1 MLLVGIVLA
10 LIGISGIVI
19 GIVLLVQASNVADDN
34 AIARGSVG
42 GGPITF
48 IRQANGRI
56 TLYLRSTSSD
66 TEVVDEEVSDTE
78 CTVDHGGGTS
88 TIDGAFQSFSVTLG
102 STATIGYVDV
112 DAGPVTVTCDGSRA
126 SGETIIVAKGGPPSV
141 VPGFIFLFAGIG
153 LFIGGLVLG
162 IVGAVLR
169 ARSRRPPPPMRPA
182 YG

>member
-10 LIGISGIVI
+10 LIGISGIIV

-48 IRQANGRI
+48 TREDDGRI
-56 TLYLRSTSSD
+56 TLYLRSTSD
-66 TEVVDEEVSDTE
+66 NTEVVDSEVSDTTCAVE
-78 CTVDHGGGTS
+78 HGGRTS

-112 DAGPVTVTCDGSRA
+112 EAGPVTVTCDGSRA
-126 SGETIIVAKGGPPSV
+126 SGATIIVAKGGPPSV

-153 LFIGGLVLG
+153 LFLGALVLV

-169 ARSRRPPPPMRPA
+169 ARRRRPPPMSPA

>member
-1 MLLVGIVLA
+1 MLPVGIVLA
-10 LIGISGIVI
+10 LVGISGIVV
-19 GIVLLVQASNVADDN
+19 GIVLLMQASNVADDN

-48 IRQANGRI
+48 TREADGRI
-56 TLYLRSTSSD
+56 TLYLRSTSSNTEIVDSEVDD
-66 TEVVDEEVSDTE
+66 TT
-78 CTVDHGGGTS
+78 CTVEHGGRTS
-88 TIDGAFQSFSVTLG
+88 TIDGAFQSLSVTLG

-112 DAGPVTVTCDGSRA
+112 EAGPVAVTCDGTRA
-126 SGETIIVAKGGPPSV
+126 IGAAIIVAKGGPPSV
-141 VPGFIFLFAGIG
+141 VPAFIFLFAGIG
-153 LFIGGLVLG
+153 LFIGGLVLV